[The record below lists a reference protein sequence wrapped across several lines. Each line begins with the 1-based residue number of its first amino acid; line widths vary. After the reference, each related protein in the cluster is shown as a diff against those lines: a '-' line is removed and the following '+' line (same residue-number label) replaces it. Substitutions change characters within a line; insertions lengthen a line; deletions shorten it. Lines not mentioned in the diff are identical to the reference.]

1 VKRVAILGPA
11 GAGKSRLAREL
22 SEILELPVVHLD
34 RLYWRPNWVPTPEP
48 EWEAIQRREVER
60 ESWIADG
67 IQEGRVVPRLW
78 LDAADTIV
86 FIDASPL
93 ECVWRVT
100 RRRQDSRDSPEMPAD
115 CEPAPFYRAFPKF
128 LRLQWVYWRTVR
140 PAMLAEMTRREGL
153 QAVAVLR
160 SDEDLQKFVVSAKA
174 RRAALGESLLT

>member
-48 EWEAIQRREVER
+48 EWEAIQRGEVQR

-100 RRRQDSRDSPEMPAD
+100 RRRRDSRDSPEMPAD

-140 PAMLAEMTRREGL
+140 PAMLAELTRRKGL

-160 SDEDLQKFVVSAKA
+160 SDEDLQRFMASAKA
-174 RRAALGESLLT
+174 HRAALGESLLT